1 MNNMP
6 QHVAFIMDGNGRWAK
21 ERNLPRTVGHWNGSL
36 VIKEILRTANE
47 LNIPYITLFAFS
59 AENFSRP
66 KNEVNYLMR
75 LFERFIKKEGRI
87 LLKNKIR
94 FRTIGDISQLPVS
107 LQAAI
112 IELIDSTSRCD
123 GLQLTVAVN
132 YGARQEIARAI
143 NRLINDDRF
152 DTNKQLNWEN
162 IVPYLDT
169 SMLPDPDL
177 IIRTSGE
184 QRLSNF
190 LLLQAAYSEFYF
202 TSVYWPDFTRDEFL
216 KAIASYQQRDR
227 RVGNIHDEK
236 SNK

>member
-21 ERNLPRTVGHWNGSL
+21 ERNLPRTVGHWHGSL

-94 FRTIGDISQLPVS
+94 FRTIGDIAQLPVS

>member
-21 ERNLPRTVGHWNGSL
+21 ERNLPRTVGHWHGSL

-47 LNIPYITLFAFS
+47 LKIPYITLFAFS

-94 FRTIGDISQLPVS
+94 FRTIGDITQLPVS

-123 GLQLTVAVN
+123 GLQLTVAIN

-143 NRLINDDRF
+143 NRLVNDDRF

-202 TSVYWPDFTRDEFL
+202 TNVYWPDFTRDEFL
-216 KAIASYQQRDR
+216 KAIVSYQQRDR

>member
-21 ERNLPRTVGHWNGSL
+21 ERNLPRTVGHWHGSL

>member
-21 ERNLPRTVGHWNGSL
+21 ERNLPRTVGHWHGSL

-47 LNIPYITLFAFS
+47 LKIPYITLFAFS

-94 FRTIGDISQLPVS
+94 FRTIGDITQLPVS

-112 IELIDSTSRCD
+112 IELIDNTSRCD
-123 GLQLTVAVN
+123 GLQLTVAIN

-143 NRLINDDRF
+143 NRLVNDDRF

-202 TSVYWPDFTRDEFL
+202 TNVYWPDFTRDEFL
-216 KAIASYQQRDR
+216 KAIVSYQQRDR

>member
-1 MNNMP
+1 MP

-21 ERNLPRTVGHWNGSL
+21 ERNLPRTVGHWHGAL
-36 VIKEILRTANE
+36 AIKDILRTANE
-47 LNIPYITLFAFS
+47 LNIQYITLFAFS
-59 AENFSRP
+59 TENFSRP

-75 LFERFIKKEGRI
+75 LFERFIKKEGKI
-87 LLKNKIR
+87 LLKNHIR
-94 FRTIGDISQLPVS
+94 FRTIGDMSQLPVS
-107 LQAAI
+107 LQNAI
-112 IELIDSTSRCD
+112 IGLANNTSHCD
-123 GLQLTVAVN
+123 GLQLTVAIN
-132 YGARQEIARAI
+132 YGARQEITRAI
-143 NRLINDDRF
+143 NRLMRDD
-152 DTNKQLNWEN
+152 NVKMEEELNWEN

-169 SMLPDPDL
+169 CQVPDPDL

-202 TSVYWPDFTRDEFL
+202 TKVYWPDFTPNEFL
-216 KAIASYQQRDR
+216 KAIAEYQQRDR

>member
-21 ERNLPRTVGHWNGSL
+21 ERNLPRTVGHWHGSL

-112 IELIDSTSRCD
+112 IELIDNTSRCD
-123 GLQLTVAVN
+123 GLQLTVAIN
-132 YGARQEIARAI
+132 YGARQEVARAI

-152 DTNKQLNWEN
+152 DTNKQLNWGN

-202 TSVYWPDFTRDEFL
+202 TNVYWPDFTRDEFL

>member
-1 MNNMP
+1 MP

-21 ERNLPRTVGHWNGSL
+21 ERNLPRTVGHWHGSL

-75 LFERFIKKEGRI
+75 LFERFIKKEGRV

-94 FRTIGDISQLPVS
+94 FRTIGDIAQLPVS

-123 GLQLTVAVN
+123 GLQLTVAIN

-143 NRLINDDRF
+143 NRLVNDDRF

-202 TSVYWPDFTRDEFL
+202 TDVYWPDFTRDEFL
-216 KAIASYQQRDR
+216 KAIVSYQQRDR
-227 RVGNIHDEK
+227 RGGNIHDEK